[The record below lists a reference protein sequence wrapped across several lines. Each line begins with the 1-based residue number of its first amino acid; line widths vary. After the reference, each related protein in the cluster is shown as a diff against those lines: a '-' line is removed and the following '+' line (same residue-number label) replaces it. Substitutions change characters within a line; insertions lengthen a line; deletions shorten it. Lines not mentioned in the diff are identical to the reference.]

1 MASYLLAI
9 DQGTTSTRAVLFRSD
24 LRAVA
29 ANARELTQL
38 YPAPGLVEHD
48 PEEIWASVV
57 ETARAT
63 LTRAGIAAAD
73 VASIG
78 IANQRET
85 VVIWDRATGRPIHNA
100 IVWQDR
106 RGADL
111 CRSLEEAGHAPLFE
125 RRTGLV
131 LDPYFSATKIVWL
144 LDHVVGARERAH
156 RGELAFGTIDCF
168 LLWRLTGGRVH
179 ATDATNASRTL
190 MFDIHRGRWDE
201 ELLAVLGIPASL
213 LPSVQNCSGAFGTT
227 EPDFLGAPV
236 AIGGVAGD
244 QQAAAIGQACF
255 EPGMM
260 KATYGTGGFL
270 LVNTGPNPVVSRH
283 RLLTTIACQI
293 DGERFYAL
301 EGSIFAAG
309 AALNWLRDEIG
320 IIASADEADA
330 LAAAAD
336 ALQNV
341 VLVPAF
347 AGLGAPYWDAH
358 CRAAIHGLSFAT
370 TRRELARAALESVA
384 FQTRDLLAAV
394 DKDWPQAAGG
404 RVLRIDGGMAASDWL
419 AQNLA
424 DITGAPVERP
434 PDLETTAMG
443 AAYLAGFA
451 AGLVPPPTEFTARWT
466 CARRFDPIM
475 TAAERDAKYA
485 AWQDAVARTL
495 SRK

>member
-1 MASYLLAI
+1 
-9 DQGTTSTRAVLFRSD
+9 TSTRAVLFQPD
-24 LRAVA
+24 LKAVA
-29 ANARELTQL
+29 ASARELTQL
-38 YPAPGLVEHD
+38 YPAAGLVEHD
-48 PEEIWASVV
+48 PEEIWASVL

-63 LTRAGIAAAD
+63 LARAGIVAAD

-78 IANQRET
+78 ITNQRET
-85 VVIWDRATGRPIHNA
+85 VVVWDRTTGRPIHNA

-111 CRSLEEAGHAPLFE
+111 CGKLDDSGHAPLFE

-144 LDHVVGARERAH
+144 LDHVAGARERAR

-179 ATDATNASRTL
+179 ATDITNASRTL
-190 MFDIHRGRWDE
+190 MFDIHRGQWDE
-201 ELLAVLGIPASL
+201 ELLAILAIPASL
-213 LPSVQNCSGAFGTT
+213 LPSVRDCSGAFGTT

-236 AIGGVAGD
+236 AIGGGAGD

-270 LVNTGPNPVVSRH
+270 LVNTGPTPVASRH
-283 RLLTTIACQI
+283 RLLTTIAYQI
-293 DGERFYAL
+293 NGCRSYAL

-320 IIASADEADA
+320 IIASADQADA

-336 ALQNV
+336 PAQSV
-341 VLVPAF
+341 ILVPAF

-358 CRAAIHGLSFAT
+358 CRAAFHGLSFAT
-370 TRRELARAALESVA
+370 TRRELVRAALESVA
-384 FQTRDLLAAV
+384 FQTRDLLSAI
-394 DKDWPQAAGG
+394 DKDWPQATGL
-404 RVLRIDGGMAASDWL
+404 RVLRVDGGMAASDWL

-434 PDLETTAMG
+434 PELETTAMG
-443 AAYLAGFA
+443 AAYLAGLA
-451 AGLVPPPTEFTARWT
+451 AGLVPPPAEFAARWT
-466 CARRFDPIM
+466 CARRFEPMM
-475 TAAERDAKYA
+475 TLDERDSKYA

-495 SRK
+495 SRT